1 MRLYWPGK
9 DLITYLAD
17 STAYIAIIIL
27 AISLMVGS
35 FKLLLNQSNPIS
47 YNFRRDLGLTGGVLT
62 IVHSVTGLFVHFR
75 GNCWQYFFT
84 KTGEGFTIRLDN
96 FGLANY
102 FGLFSALL
110 ILLLMISSNNYSIRK
125 LSPGR
130 WKNFQRLTYLM
141 FILAITHCVYYRVVL
156 NSTGLIYSF
165 YLPMLLIIL
174 GFQIIGIQL
183 KLQEAKNM
191 SKWRFSS

>member
-1 MRLYWPGK
+1 MHFCWPKK
-9 DLITYLAD
+9 DLITYLTD
-17 STAYIAIIIL
+17 STGYIAIIIL
-27 AISLMVGS
+27 AISLIVGS
-35 FKLLLNQSNPIS
+35 LKLILNQNTPIS
-47 YNFRRDLGLTGGVLT
+47 FTFRRDLGLTGSVFTLA
-62 IVHSVTGLFVHFR
+62 HSICGLFVHFR
-75 GNCWQYFFT
+75 GNSWQYFFT
-84 KTGEGFTIRLDN
+84 KTGQTFTIRLDD

-102 FGLFSALL
+102 FGLFSAFL

-183 KLQEAKNM
+183 KLREAKNM
-191 SKWRFSS
+191 SK